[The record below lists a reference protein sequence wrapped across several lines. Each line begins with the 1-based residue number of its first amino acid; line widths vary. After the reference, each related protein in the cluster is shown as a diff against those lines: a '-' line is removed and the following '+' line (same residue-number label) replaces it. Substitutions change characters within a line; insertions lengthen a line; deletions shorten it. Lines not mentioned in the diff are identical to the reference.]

1 MIANP
6 QQTAP
11 TISDR
16 YVDFLC
22 MYVVRPLRAEAGEVL
37 KELLVDM
44 RREGAEMVM
53 AELEAIRDA

>member
-1 MIANP
+1 
-6 QQTAP
+6 
-11 TISDR
+11 
-16 YVDFLC
+16 

-37 KELLVDM
+37 KEMLLDM